1 MNFNY
6 REAPEQKRTW
16 KPVAAGV
23 LLLITGTYGLI
34 RGLAKL
40 VADTYL
46 IGSYSGIFGFE
57 TAGVVLVLVSIM
69 CLIGAV
75 FSLRRDLWD
84 VAFAGAVFALFSSW
98 PLAVVA
104 MVLLVLSKDELL

>member
-1 MNFNY
+1 M
-6 REAPEQKRTW
+6 EAPEQKKTW
-16 KPVAAGV
+16 KPVAAGII
-23 LLLITGTYGLI
+23 LLVTGTYGLI

-46 IGSYSGIFGFE
+46 IGSYFGIFGFE

-84 VAFAGAVFALFSSW
+84 VAFAGAVFGLFSSW
-98 PLAVVA
+98 PLAVMA

>member
-1 MNFNY
+1 M
-6 REAPEQKRTW
+6 EAPEPKKTW
-16 KPVAAGV
+16 RPVAAGV
-23 LLLITGTYGLI
+23 ILLVTGVYGLI
-34 RGLAKL
+34 RGLVKL
-40 VADTYL
+40 IADIY
-46 IGSYSGIFGFE
+46 IIRSYYGIFGFE
-57 TAGVVLVLVSIM
+57 TAGVVLVLVSTM

-98 PLAVVA
+98 PLAVLA

>member
-1 MNFNY
+1 MENL
-6 REAPEQKRTW
+6 PKKTW
-16 KPVAAGV
+16 MPVAAGII
-23 LLLITGTYGLI
+23 LLVTGTYGLI

-46 IGSYSGIFGFE
+46 IRSYSGIFGFE

-75 FSLRRDLWD
+75 FAIRRDLWD
-84 VAFAGAVFALFSSW
+84 VAFAGAVFGLFSSW
-98 PLAVVA
+98 PLALVS
-104 MVLLVLSKDELL
+104 MILLVLSKDELL

>member
-1 MNFNY
+1 
-6 REAPEQKRTW
+6 
-16 KPVAAGV
+16 
-23 LLLITGTYGLI
+23 
-34 RGLAKL
+34 
-40 VADTYL
+40 
-46 IGSYSGIFGFE
+46 
-57 TAGVVLVLVSIM
+57 M